1 MAELNFQIPSKVLFG
16 SDVLNLLGSLVA
28 DYGNRTLLIS
38 EIILHEGRYIEK
50 VQDTLKKKGLDCI
63 VMDDLGGGA
72 RKSLSDVVDF
82 AKASRTQ
89 VVIGMG
95 GMKTLSSAR
104 QVACTAAQPAKPGQ
118 TAAEAL
124 AYIEIPTVFRNP
136 FLLTDSYLETDPAT
150 RRPKITHGPTG
161 FVKAAVLDPST
172 TSTMSSKY
180 VGTLLMD
187 LILNTLE
194 GYLST
199 GSNFLSDA
207 LFLSSLK
214 LLGESVNDAVR
225 GTKDL
230 RHRVKASQAGLL
242 TSIGLSTSS
251 TGAGVALS
259 YAVHSLFGTPKSWVG
274 TALLPH
280 IIDIHFG
287 ARAEKLADVAKSLG
301 EDVYGVSST
310 DAAQQASNR
319 VRRIIGQLG
328 LPARLR
334 DFDLRLPE
342 LAEAAEAAAAFDIMS
357 RMPIS
362 MTVDGLYDLL
372 KRAY

>member
-16 SDVLNLLGSLVA
+16 SDVINLLGSLVSE
-28 DYGNRTLLIS
+28 YGNRTFLVADVN
-38 EIILHEGRYIEK
+38 LHEGRFIEK
-50 VQDTLKKKGLDCI
+50 IQDTLKKKSIDCI
-63 VMDDLGGGA
+63 VADDLVGGNS
-72 RKSLSDVVDF
+72 RRTVSDVVEF

-89 VVIGMG
+89 VILGMG
-95 GMKTLSSAR
+95 GLKTLFTAR
-104 QVACTAAQPAKPGQ
+104 QVACTAALPARNGKSEP
-118 TAAEAL
+118 L
-124 AYIEIPTVFRNP
+124 PYIEIPTVFRNP
-136 FLLTDSYLETDPAT
+136 FLLTDNYLDVDRSTG
-150 RRPKITHGPTG
+150 RPKIVRAPSGL
-161 FVKAAVLDPST
+161 VKAAVLDPST
-172 TSTMSSKY
+172 TATLTTKY
-180 VGTLLMD
+180 TGTLLMD

-214 LLGESVNDAVR
+214 LLGEAVEDAVR
-225 GTKDL
+225 GAKDL

-242 TSIGLSTSS
+242 TAVALTTSH

-259 YAVHSLFGTPKSWVG
+259 YAVNALFRTPKSWVS

-287 ARAEKLADVAKSLG
+287 ARAEKLSDVAKSLG
-301 EDVYGVSST
+301 EDVYGLSSS

-334 DFDLRLPE
+334 EFDLRLPE
-342 LAEAAEAAAAFDIMS
+342 LADAAEVASGFDMMS
-357 RMPIS
+357 HMPIS
-362 MTVDGLYDLL
+362 MTVDSLYDLL
-372 KRAY
+372 KRAF